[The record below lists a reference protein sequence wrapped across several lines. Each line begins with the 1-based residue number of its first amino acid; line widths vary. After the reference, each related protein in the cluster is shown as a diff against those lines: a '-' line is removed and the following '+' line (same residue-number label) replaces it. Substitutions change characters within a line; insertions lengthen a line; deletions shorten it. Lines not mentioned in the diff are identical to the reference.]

1 MTDLPHWVPDT
12 SSLASSAASLMAAI
26 DASGGNPHY
35 PHGGTPFM
43 EGLWHVCRHLLDKV
57 TVGQTVSLAEA
68 LEKIG
73 HKRLVAPDM
82 VIDLSERLEQAGQPR
97 LPDFKNKSSIRD
109 QAIFNM
115 GLDAAAEALAP
126 DESFFE

>member
-1 MTDLPHWVPDT
+1 MSTDDQPAHWVPDS
-12 SSLASSAASLMAAI
+12 SSLASSAASLMQLI
-26 DASGGNPHY
+26 DSSGGNPHY

-43 EGLWHVCRHLLDKV
+43 EALWHVCRHLLESSDK
-57 TVGQTVSLAEA
+57 TVSLAEA

-97 LPDFKNKSSIRD
+97 LPDFNSKSSIRD

-115 GLDAAAEALAP
+115 GLDAAVEALVQR
-126 DESFFE
+126 